1 MSPTGTYVVGL
12 TGGIGSG
19 KSAVAN
25 AFATLGIDVTDTDRL
40 AHTLTEPG
48 AGGFAAIVAAFGRG
62 ILDGQGRIDRAAL
75 RGRVFADAAERARL
89 EALLHPL
96 IRSAAIREME
106 GWASPYG
113 ILVVPLLLERGGLT
127 HIVDRVLVVDCAE
140 EQQVERV
147 TRRSGLAPQDVRAI
161 MATQL
166 TRAERLAGADDVL
179 DNSGPPEAIGPAVAA
194 LDRRYR
200 DLAAMRH

>member
-1 MSPTGTYVVGL
+1 MSPAGTYVVGL

-19 KSAVAN
+19 KSAIAN
-25 AFATLGIDVTDTDRL
+25 AFAALGIDVTDTDRL

-48 AGGFAAIVAAFGRG
+48 AAGFAAIVAAFGRD
-62 ILDGQGRIDRAAL
+62 ILDGQGRIDRVAL

-106 GWASPYG
+106 AWASPYG

-127 HIVDRVLVVDCAE
+127 HTVDRVLVVDCAE

-147 TRRSGLAPQDVRAI
+147 TRRSGLAPQDVHAI